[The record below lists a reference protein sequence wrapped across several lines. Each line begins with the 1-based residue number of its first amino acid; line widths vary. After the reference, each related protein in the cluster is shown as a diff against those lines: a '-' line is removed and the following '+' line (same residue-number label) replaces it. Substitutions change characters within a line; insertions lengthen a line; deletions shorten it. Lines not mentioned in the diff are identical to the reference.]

1 METKTLDQLQKGEIL
16 LLSARKVNGGKIQ
29 LEFAQHVELPNSN
42 KSILGLLNKSDE
54 RFNASKARHAWLTA
68 VAADASELF
77 KIDFSELDSAE
88 VGSVMELNVLN
99 PTVAGQSISIEV
111 RETTLPNAAEIAD
124 PTAYAKRAGT
134 DGEFIVSEHG
144 EFIYDRTTVV
154 TGAPSHK
161 VIQNTK
167 RYNPN
172 AVVSNNPLDAV
183 I

>member
-1 METKTLDQLQKGEIL
+1 METKTLDQLVKGEML
-16 LLSARKVNGGKIQ
+16 LISARKVNGGKIQ
-29 LEFAQHVELPNSN
+29 LEFAQHVELPNTN

-54 RFNASKARHAWLTA
+54 RFNASRARHAWLSA
-68 VAADASELF
+68 VAADASTLLG
-77 KIDFSELDSAE
+77 IDFSELDSAE
-88 VGSVMELNVLN
+88 VGAIMELNILN
-99 PTVAGQSISIEV
+99 PKIQNEPLNIEV
-111 RETTLPNAAEIAD
+111 RETTIANAVEIND
-124 PTAYAKRAGT
+124 PTAYAKRAGN

-172 AVVSNNPLDAV
+172 EVMTNNPLDAV